1 MKKLKRIS
9 YIAISTLMLFFST
22 ILIAYANNI
31 DEKYNNLEQYKSYM
45 VDGNVLLPN
54 MSIMFNVI
62 VNWLFGIA
70 KFFASITD
78 FFLKYLY
85 DNKALDSI
93 VDVLSDMS
101 SRIYENIFGQVG
113 ALLFVIAVLFIGV
126 RYLTRN
132 GRGIREAINLF
143 IVIGIGVLWITN
155 SGTII
160 RTANGLSSE
169 LQGIIAS
176 SGNKITETAGISDS
190 NSGVD
195 LMREK
200 AFEKMV
206 EQPFL
211 ILNFNTID
219 KKDVKKESLDVM
231 LSSNI
236 STKDKQKELKK
247 LELDDKDYD
256 VENGNQ
262 NYYISDES
270 VSEKMLTAFFSI
282 IMNLLYMIPFSII
295 AFFSFIIQV
304 QILFYI
310 LVIPFAIMLSMIPG
324 MSSNYVIMFKK
335 LLGMYL
341 LKAMLGLIV
350 LFIDIVMA
358 LVSKIMESTTSPA
371 LTTYSVST
379 IMFLVAILSLYK
391 KRTEIAST
399 FANNQYTKDLS
410 AGVKG
415 LDTFRS
421 GISNIKQGVNDYIK
435 DRQKRKDDE
444 QQLINKA
451 NNGTYEEQEIT
462 QRINDKGKIIERTSQ
477 TEEIQDY
484 QDINLENNDNVND
497 YVRQNQSDY
506 IENEDTNLESRNNY
520 KANDN
525 NYVRKNQKTSYDEY
539 LEESKANYNDHKNDL
554 PYKNNIDYN
563 SRTPQNNFN
572 NEIKDNTNPYKI
584 RNTQY
589 RNT

>member
-1 MKKLKRIS
+1 MKKLKKVI

-31 DEKYNNLEQYKSYM
+31 DEKYRNIEQYQSYIHEESS
-45 VDGNVLLPN
+45 VFKIATLQNTI
-54 MSIMFNVI
+54 S
-62 VNWLFGIA
+62 NWFFSIA
-70 KFFASITD
+70 KWFASITD

-113 ALLFVIAVLFIGV
+113 ALLFVIAVLFIGI
-126 RYLTRN
+126 RYLTKN

-176 SGNKITETAGISDS
+176 SGNNITETVGISDN

-200 AFEKMV
+200 TFEKMV

-211 ILNFNTID
+211 ILNWDKLTIEEVGQD
-219 KKDVKKESLDVM
+219 KVNGLLEFKTDD
-231 LSSNI
+231 
-236 STKDKQKELKK
+236 ELETY
-247 LELDDKDYD
+247 LED
-256 VENGNQ
+256 VELSGKSKFEDRNTQ
-262 NYYISDES
+262 NYYISS
-270 VSEKMLTAFFSI
+270 NSGSHKIKVAIVSI
-282 IMNLLYMIPFSII
+282 GMNLLYMIPFSII

-310 LVIPFAIMLSMIPG
+310 LVIPFGIMLSMIPG

-358 LVSKIMESTTSPA
+358 LVSKIMESTTSSA

-399 FANNQYTKDLS
+399 FANNQYTRDLS
-410 AGVKG
+410 TSFKG
-415 LDTFRS
+415 LDTFRN
-421 GISNIKQGVNDYIK
+421 GISNTKQGVNDYIK

-444 QQLINKA
+444 QQLINKV

-462 QRINDKGKIIERTSQ
+462 QRIDDKGKIIERTSQ
-477 TEEIQDY
+477 IEEIQDY
-484 QDINLENNDNVND
+484 QDTNIENNDNVND
-497 YVRQNQSDY
+497 YVRQNQNDY
-506 IENEDTNLESRNNY
+506 TKNEDTNLESRNNY

-525 NYVRKNQKTSYDEY
+525 NYVRTNQKTSYDEY
-539 LEESKANYNDHKNDL
+539 LEESKANYNDYKNDL